1 MKTEIKILSFA
12 ILFFLV
18 GCTQKKEI
26 RDEHAGMDMMPNIV
40 KLTSHESALINLTV
54 DTAKIK
60 AIFET
65 SDFVGTVTIDENNL
79 SNISSR
85 VNGRIEKLFVRNP
98 GEEIKKG
105 QALYA
110 VYSEELLS
118 DENEFLLSL
127 EQQLNYT
134 DQINTVNTLVEASY
148 KKLSLWG
155 LTEAQILELKQNKKT
170 SPTINY
176 YSNVNG
182 YLSALNINEGEYVT
196 IGTSLFGIASLE
208 TVWVNA
214 EIYQNELSYL
224 FQNPE
229 IDLEFDALPNET
241 FKGQIIL
248 NPPALD
254 ADRKVSSVKISVQN
268 TKGKIKPGMMATL
281 SVKRNQK
288 KTLVIFKSSIVL
300 GKNSTSVWVQ
310 TSSGMFEKKMIET
323 GIENKNEIEVIS
335 GISEGDLVVS
345 SGSYLLNS
353 VFILR
358 NGANSM
364 GGMKM

>member
-1 MKTEIKILSFA
+1 MNASIKIVSVLLLF
-12 ILFFLV
+12 LFF
-18 GCTQKKEI
+18 GCDKPKQKK
-26 RDEHAGMDMMPNIV
+26 DEHSGMDMMTNMVHLSP
-40 KLTSHESALINLTV
+40 HERDLINLAV

-60 AIFET
+60 NIFET
-65 SDFVGTVTIDENNL
+65 SDFVGTVGIDENNI

-118 DENEFLLSL
+118 NENEFLLSL
-127 EQQLNYT
+127 EQRSNFTEQR
-134 DQINTVNTLVEASY
+134 NTVNTLVEASR
-148 KKLSLWG
+148 KKLLLWG
-155 LTEAQILELKQNKKT
+155 LSEEQIKRLTQNKKT
-170 SPTINY
+170 SPTVNF

-182 YLSALNINEGEYVT
+182 YLSELNINEGEYVST
-196 IGTSLFGIASLE
+196 GTPLFKIASLE

-214 EIYQNELSYL
+214 EIYQNEISGL

-229 IDLEFDALPNET
+229 IELEFEALPNEI

-254 ADRKVSSVKISVQN
+254 ADKKVSSVKISVQN
-268 TKGKIKPGMMATL
+268 INGKIKPGMMATV
-281 SVKRNQK
+281 SVKRNPK
-288 KTLVIFKSSIVL
+288 KTLVIPKSALVL
-300 GKNSTSVWVQ
+300 SKMVSVWIEKKP
-310 TSSGMFEKKMIET
+310 GMYEKKMVKT
-323 GIENKNEIEVIS
+323 GIENKTEVEILS
-335 GISEGDLVVS
+335 GIDESALVVS
-345 SGSYLLNS
+345 SGAYLLNS
-353 VFILR
+353 AFILK
-358 NGANSM
+358 NGAKSM

>member
-1 MKTEIKILSFA
+1 MNASIKISSVLLLF
-12 ILFFLV
+12 LFF
-18 GCTQKKEI
+18 GCDKPKQKK
-26 RDEHAGMDMMPNIV
+26 DEHAGMDMMANMVHLSPQEI
-40 KLTSHESALINLTV
+40 ALINLAV

-60 AIFET
+60 NIFET
-65 SDFVGTVTIDENNL
+65 SDFVGTVTIDENNI

-105 QALYA
+105 QVLYA

-127 EQQLNYT
+127 EQQST
-134 DQINTVNTLVEASY
+134 FTGQKNTVNILVEASR

-155 LTEAQILELKQNKKT
+155 LSEEQIKELTQKKKT
-170 SPTINY
+170 SPTVNF

-182 YLSALNINEGEYVT
+182 YLTELNISEGEYVST
-196 IGTSLFGIASLE
+196 GTPLFKIASLE

-214 EIYQNELSYL
+214 EIYQNEVSYL

-229 IDLEFDALPNET
+229 IELEFEALPNEI

-248 NPPALD
+248 NPPVLD
-254 ADRKVSSVKISVQN
+254 TDKKVSSVKISVQN
-268 TKGKIKPGMMATL
+268 ANEKIKPGMMATV

-288 KTLVIFKSSIVL
+288 RTLVIPKSALVL
-300 GKNSTSVWVQ
+300 SKIISVWVE
-310 TSSGMFEKKMIET
+310 TKPGMYEIRMVKP
-323 GIENKNEIEVIS
+323 GIENKIEVEILS
-335 GISEGDLVVS
+335 GIEEGDKVVS
-345 SGSYLLNS
+345 SGVYLLNS
-353 VFILR
+353 AFILK